1 MANDSS
7 DDEASIRDRS
17 RQNRFKVTEPTSS
30 EYRFIHAG
38 PIPCPPSPN
47 LSGASMNADPS
58 FYGRLWGRLRSETK
72 VCVHALVSLGA
83 ALSEIIAS
91 MDANV
96 SPSLQGDGLDG
107 LHTAGRLPGA
117 GVVWQVPPAS
127 STASDAKCFL
137 VQSMRWTIRNSIALT
152 SSRCEFRIGCGIN
165 HVKRINRTASGNK
178 IRI

>member
-7 DDEASIRDRS
+7 DDEASIRDRF
-17 RQNRFKVTEPTSS
+17 RRNRFKLTEPTSS

-47 LSGASMNADPS
+47 LSGASMNADVP
-58 FYGRLWGRLRSETK
+58 FCGRLWGWLRSETK
-72 VCVHALVSLGA
+72 VCMHALVSLGTV
-83 ALSEIIAS
+83 LSELFAS
-91 MDANV
+91 MHAIV
-96 SPSLQGDGLDG
+96 SPGLQGDGLDG
-107 LHTAGRLPGA
+107 PHTVGRLPGA
-117 GVVWQVPPAS
+117 GVVWHVPPAS
-127 STASDAKCFL
+127 STASDAKWSL

-152 SSRCEFRIGCGIN
+152 SSRREFRIRCGII